1 MKKNSFLKG
10 IRSDKPWP
18 FNKHRVYINGKQ
30 LSWKRSFKYL
40 QKSISGFEWGYGGA
54 GPQQLAFAIL
64 LALTTEDIARKLY
77 YSFTEDFVSKLPTTQ
92 NFSVTQEL
100 VEKAI
105 SRASKN
111 PANYFY
117 TPRDI
122 KQPTRKN

>member
-1 MKKNSFLKG
+1 MKKNSYLKG

-18 FNKHRVYINGKQ
+18 HNKNRVYINGKQ

-40 QKSISGFEWGYGGA
+40 QKSISGFEWGYGGT

-64 LALTTEDIARKLY
+64 LELTTEDIARKLY
-77 YSFTEDFVSKLPTTQ
+77 YSFTEEFISKLPTTQ
-92 NFSVTQEL
+92 NFSVSQEL

-105 SRASKN
+105 KKASKN

-117 TPRDI
+117 TPHDI
-122 KQPTRKN
+122 KQPARKN